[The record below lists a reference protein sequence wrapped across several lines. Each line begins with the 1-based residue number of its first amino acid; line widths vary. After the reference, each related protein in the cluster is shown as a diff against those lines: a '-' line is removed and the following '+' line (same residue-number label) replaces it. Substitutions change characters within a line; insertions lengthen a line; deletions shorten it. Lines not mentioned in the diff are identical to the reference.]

1 MTSSTLKNLLP
12 RWAKRQGKT
21 WRRKK
26 QLIRQ
31 SSGSSARIK
40 SRKSWPAAR
49 PANSSLTANA
59 HRGSATSPNISCSGA
74 RSAFTA
80 PMKGKPARK
89 RLDLLLVERG
99 LAESRQKA
107 QAMILAGEVQ
117 INGTRAEKGGQL
129 VAQNAGIQVHS
140 RLQKYAS
147 RGGLKLESALE
158 EFGID
163 PAGRVCLDVGAS
175 TGGFTDCLLQRG
187 AARVYA
193 VDVGYGQL
201 AWRLRQDPRVVV
213 VERCNARYLDRSRV
227 PEPVDLTTID
237 VSFISLALIL
247 PAVRRCLKD
256 EGQVVALLKPQFEV
270 GKGKVGKGGIVRDES
285 LRQEAVRKV
294 RTAVEAQQW
303 KWKGEVRSPI
313 AGQKGNVEYV
323 VWLRPGV

>member
-59 HRGSATSPNISCSGA
+59 RRGSATSPNILCSGA
-74 RSAFTA
+74 RNIFTA
-80 PMKGKPARK
+80 PMKGKPVRK

-99 LAESRQKA
+99 LADSRQKA

-117 INGTRAEKGGQL
+117 INGTRAEKAGQL

-187 AARVYA
+187 AARVIA

-201 AWRLRQDPRVVV
+201 AWSLRQDPRVTVL
-213 VERCNARYLDRSRV
+213 ERVNIRHLDRLPV
-227 PEPVDLTTID
+227 PADLAVID
-237 VSFISLALIL
+237 VSFISLRLVL
-247 PAVRRCLKD
+247 PRAGELLSPPGD
-256 EGQVVALLKPQFEV
+256 VVALVKPQFEV
-270 GKGKVGKGGIVRDES
+270 GKGAVGKGGVVRDPDQH
-285 LRQEAVRKV
+285 RQVLSEIRKFAEGAGYEV
-294 RTAVEAQQW
+294 A
-303 KWKGEVRSPI
+303 GEIPSPI
-313 AGQKGNVEYV
+313 LGAKGNREFLLH
-323 VWLRPGV
+323 LRRRG